1 MKIRELIAILDRR
14 EMGRF
19 FRDMKGRVSFVYNE
33 KWRKAANAYPLSLSM
48 PLTLGEHGNS
58 KTDPFLWGL
67 PPDSEK
73 VLDQWGKKFQ
83 VSSRNAFG
91 LIAGVGE
98 DCAGAAVRAAR
109 PSRRHP
115 GKTASGNR
123 MADAGRHR
131 AAPSFLAR
139 GPRRVAQSARHRPV
153 QPRRRAAKNSTAP

>member
-19 FRDMKGRVSFVYNE
+19 FRDMKGHVSFVYDE
-33 KWRKAANAYPLSLSM
+33 KWRNAANAYPLSLSM

-67 PPDSEK
+67 LPDNEK

-98 DCAGAAVRAAR
+98 DCAGAVQFVRPDR
-109 PSRRHP
+109 HCLWRLFSRQVDRE
-115 GKTASGNR
+115 GKHF
-123 MADAGRHR
+123 D
-131 AAPSFLAR
+131 
-139 GPRRVAQSARHRPV
+139 VV
-153 QPRRRAAKNSTAP
+153 

>member
-19 FRDMKGRVSFVYNE
+19 FRNIKGRVSFVYDE
-33 KWRKAANAYPLSLSM
+33 KWRNAADAFPLSLSM

-67 PPDSEK
+67 LPDNEK
-73 VLDQWGKKFQ
+73 VLDQWGRKFQ

-98 DCAGAAVRAAR
+98 DWRAR
-109 PSRRHP
+109 CSSCGPTVSTPSWE
-115 GKTASGNR
+115 
-123 MADAGRHR
+123 
-131 AAPSFLAR
+131 
-139 GPRRVAQSARHRPV
+139 
-153 QPRRRAAKNSTAP
+153 NSLRKSNG